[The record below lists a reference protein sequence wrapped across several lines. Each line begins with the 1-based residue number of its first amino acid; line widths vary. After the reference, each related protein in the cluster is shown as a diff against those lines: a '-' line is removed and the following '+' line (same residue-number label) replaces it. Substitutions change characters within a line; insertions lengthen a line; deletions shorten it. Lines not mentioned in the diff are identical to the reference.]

1 VENARFQNW
10 SGGANNLAPHGRLP
24 EGNARRLLNLDPT
37 SGGVAELRPQ
47 FELAFPFDNLRAM
60 FALGDALVVVDGDQ
74 VKRLRASQA
83 VAESLGQVAAS
94 GPVAA
99 AELNGVLY
107 MRTIGDRLAIDDAGL
122 HQWGAESPAVSVSI
136 GSGALPAGLYRV
148 AATAVD
154 GKGLEG
160 GADVMTVRLAAGSSL
175 TLTPAGS
182 GEARIY
188 CSVADGQQ
196 LYLQAVASSAVTIS
210 VVADDAEALVSEGM
224 KPMPPV
230 SMLAVMG
237 SQLVG
242 VDGRFIYVTEPYS
255 PQLVDPVRGFVQFPD
270 PVAMVAPVGPASLF
284 VAYGEK
290 TQFITGVGTGS
301 INATDVCDFGAVAG
315 SATELPDGTVAWFSR
330 FGQVIGAADGSIRLV
345 NQGKFAP
352 DLAQQGAAAVLE
364 HGGRQSIITTMRG
377 PVQSNRLAVADSWI
391 LEVTDER

>member
-1 VENARFQNW
+1 MENPRFQNW

-24 EGNARRLLNLDPT
+24 EGNARRLLNFDPT

-47 FELAFPFDNLRAM
+47 FELAFPVDDLRAM
-60 FALGDALVVVDGDQ
+60 FALGDALVFVDGDR
-74 VKRLRASQA
+74 VKRMRASQIA
-83 VAESLGQVAAS
+83 AEDLGQVAAS

-107 MRTIGDRLAIDDAGL
+107 MRTIGDRLAIDDTGL

-136 GSGALPAGLYRV
+136 GNGALPAGLYRV

-160 GADVMTVRLAAGSSL
+160 GADVMTIRLAAGSAL
-175 TLTPAGS
+175 TLTPAGPS
-182 GEARIY
+182 EVRIY

-196 LYLQAVASSAVTIS
+196 LYLQAVASAAVTIS
-210 VVADDAEALVSEGM
+210 VVAEDTEALAGAGM

-255 PQLVDPVRGFVQFPD
+255 PQLIDPVRGFVQFPD
-270 PVAMVAPVGPASLF
+270 LVSMVAPVGPASLF

-301 INATDVCDFGAVAG
+301 INATDVCEFGAVSG
-315 SATELPDGTVAWFSR
+315 SVTELPDGTVAWFSR
-330 FGQVIGAADGSIRLV
+330 FGQVVGAADGSVRLL